1 VTETILIT
9 GATGVL
15 GRAIVKAAVEAG
27 LDVRQGVRNPA
38 KAAPGVEAV
47 RLDYADPA
55 TVAPALAGISGLLLI
70 APPLD
75 PTAPAQL
82 RPLIDAAKS
91 AGIRHIVFNSAL
103 GANASEDAPLRTVEH
118 LVIDSGIPYT
128 ILRPSFFMENF
139 SEGFLAGGI
148 NAHGAIFLA
157 AGDGKTGFIS
167 VADIA
172 AVAVAAFQKRLTGQ
186 EFDLTGPEALDHRE
200 VARIISAAS
209 GRAVTYH
216 SITEAQ
222 MIAGARALGIPEP
235 AIGYMAKLY
244 AAVRAGYTAVLTP
257 AVEEV
262 LGRKPVRFEEFAHTS
277 ADAFKQA

>member
-1 VTETILIT
+1 VSDTILIT

-15 GRAIVKAAVEAG
+15 GRATVLAAAAAG
-27 LDVRQGVRNPA
+27 LAVRQGVRNPA
-38 KAAPGVEAV
+38 KAVPGIQAV
-47 RLDYADPA
+47 RLDYTDPA
-55 TVAPALAGISGLLLI
+55 TIAPALDGASGLLLI

-75 PTAPAQL
+75 PSAPAQL

-91 AGIRHIVFNSAL
+91 AGVRHIVFNSAL
-103 GANASEDAPLRTVEH
+103 GVNASEEAPLRAVEH
-118 LVIDSGIPYT
+118 HVIDSGIPYT

-148 NAHGAIFLA
+148 KAHGAIFLA

-172 AVAVAAFQKRLTGQ
+172 AVAVTAFQKRLTGQ
-186 EFDLTGPEALDHRE
+186 EFDLTGPEALDHHE
-200 VARIISAAS
+200 VARLISAAS

-216 SITEAQ
+216 SLTEAQ
-222 MIAGARALGIPEP
+222 MLAGARGLGIPEP
-235 AIGYMAKLY
+235 AIGYMARLY
-244 AAVRAGYTAVLTP
+244 AAVRAGYTAVITP

-262 LGRKPVRFEEFAHTS
+262 LGRKPVRFEEFAKAS
-277 ADAFKQA
+277 AACFR